1 MISWR
6 DVAVAFY
13 GVDVVGP
20 VTLSVADGEWVG
32 LVGPNGA
39 GKSTLLKAAVGI
51 LPHRGVV
58 DLGGQERRAGSDIAW
73 LPQRPLLPDEMHVA
87 NYVLLGRTP
96 HLGYLGTESGHDL
109 EAARHAIER
118 LDLVDLSD
126 RPLST
131 LSGGEAQRAVLARA
145 LAQEAPV
152 LLLDEPTSALD
163 VGHQQQVLELIDQ
176 LRVEDG
182 LTVVSAL
189 HDLTLAG
196 QYPDRVV
203 MMSKG
208 VVVSDGTAR
217 QVLTEERIMEH
228 YDAKVKVVD
237 GGAEGVSIIP
247 LRGEAKMPARN
258 VENTSR

>member
-1 MISWR
+1 LIYWSE
-6 DVAVAFY
+6 VVVAFY

-20 VTLSVADGEWVG
+20 VTLTVADGEWVG

-39 GKSTLLKAAVGI
+39 GKSSLLKAAVGI
-51 LPHRGVV
+51 LAHRGTVH
-58 DLGGQERRAGSDIAW
+58 LGARERRAGADIAW
-73 LPQRPLLPDEMHVA
+73 MPQRPLLPDEMHVA
-87 NYVLLGRTP
+87 DYVLLGRTP

-109 EAARHAIER
+109 DAARHAIER
-118 LDLVDLSD
+118 LGLVDLSD

-163 VGHQQQVLELIDQ
+163 VGHQQQVLDLIDQ
-176 LRVEDG
+176 LRVENG

-203 MMSKG
+203 MMSRG
-208 VVVSDGTAR
+208 LVVSDGPAHH
-217 QVLTEERIMEH
+217 VLTEERIMEH
-228 YDAKVKVVD
+228 YDASVRVVD
-237 GGAEGVSIIP
+237 AGQGGVSIIP
-247 LRGEAKMPARN
+247 LRGERG
-258 VENTSR
+258 

>member
-1 MISWR
+1 VVSY
-6 DVAVAFY
+6 Y

-51 LPHRGVV
+51 LPHRGTV
-58 DLGGQERRAGSDIAW
+58 DLGGRERRSGSDIAW
-73 LPQRPLLPDEMHVA
+73 LPQRPLLPDEMSLA

-96 HLGYLGTESGHDL
+96 HLGYTGAESRHDL
-109 EAARHAIER
+109 DAARHAIER
-118 LDLVDLSD
+118 LDLTDLSD

-163 VGHQQQVLELIDQ
+163 VGHQQTVLELIDQ

-203 MMSKG
+203 MMSRG
-208 VVVSDGTAR
+208 NVVSEGPAR
-217 QVLTEERIMEH
+217 LVLTEERIMEH
-228 YDAKVKVVD
+228 YHARVKVIQA
-237 GGAEGVSIIP
+237 GLNGVSILP
-247 LRGEAKMPARN
+247 LRAADDESRGSGGDN
-258 VENTSR
+258 VSP

>member
-1 MISWR
+1 VISWS
-6 DVAVAFY
+6 AVVVSY
-13 GVDVVGP
+13 YSVDKVGP
-20 VTLSVADGEWVG
+20 VSLTVGDGEWVG

-51 LPHRGVV
+51 VPHRGSVA
-58 DLGGQERRAGSDIAW
+58 LRGRERKAGADIAW
-73 LPQRPLLPDEMHVA
+73 MPQRPMLPDEMSVA

-96 HLGYLGTESGHDL
+96 HLGYLTSERGHDMD
-109 EAARHAIER
+109 ATQHAIDR
-118 LDLVDLSD
+118 LDLADLSS

-152 LLLDEPTSALD
+152 LLLDEPVSALD

-176 LRVEDG
+176 LRTEHG

-189 HDLTLAG
+189 HDLTIAG

-203 MMSKG
+203 MMSQG
-208 VVVSDGTAR
+208 LVISDGPAR
-217 QVLTEERIMEH
+217 EVLTEERIMEH
-228 YDAKVKVVD
+228 YGARVKVVSASED
-237 GGAEGVSIIP
+237 GVNEDGLTIIP
-247 LRGEAKMPARN
+247 LRH
-258 VENTSR
+258 SREK